1 MLNFTKLLAGGGTNQ
16 DPAID
21 DKGKYCHC
29 GDDCNTSCICST
41 RGKACVKDCDC
52 NCNIGLNLS
61 DANAYFHSVII
72 II

>member
-1 MLNFTKLLAGGGTNQ
+1 MLVLNNKKVLFIICEINDMLNFTKVLAGGGTNQ

-21 DKGKYCHC
+21 DKGKCHC
-29 GDDCNTSCICST
+29 GEDCI
-41 RGKACVKDCDC
+41 C

>member
-1 MLNFTKLLAGGGTNQ
+1 MLNFTKVLAGGGTNQ

-29 GDDCNTSCICST
+29 GDDCNTSCIC
-41 RGKACVKDCDC
+41 KDCDC

-61 DANAYFHSVII
+61 DANAYFYSVII